1 VQLGFSPRVNIV
13 HTSRT
18 EIGQIYIPRVNTLL
32 WIACVGLVLAFR
44 TSSNL
49 AATYGV
55 AVTGTMAITSIL
67 FIVVARQLWHWNWL
81 RTGLLAGI
89 FLVVDLAFFGANLLK
104 IPDGGWVPLT
114 IAALVFLVMS
124 TWKKGR
130 VRLAEIVRETQVP
143 IDVFMRDISR
153 NPPPRVP
160 GTAIFMT
167 SLPDG
172 APPVLLHHL
181 KHNKVLH
188 EKVVVLSIATEE
200 IPQVPREERLT
211 CESLGAGFF
220 QVKAHVGFMETPDVP
235 QMLRTAAAQGQA
247 ALAVKLMETT
257 FYLGHETL
265 IATRSKHQGRG
276 DGGSD
281 HAREKLST
289 WRKKLFI
296 VMTRNAQS
304 ATAFFGLPPN
314 RVVELGAQIQ
324 F

>member
-1 VQLGFSPRVNIV
+1 VQLGFSPRVSII

-18 EIGQIYIPRVNTLL
+18 EIGQIYIPQVNTLL

-44 TSSNL
+44 TPSAL

-67 FIVVARQLWHWNWL
+67 FIVVARKLWHWSWL
-81 RTGLLAGI
+81 RISILAGI

-104 IPDGGWVPLT
+104 IPDGGWFPLT
-114 IAALVFLVMS
+114 VALLVYIMMS

-130 VRLAEIVRETQVP
+130 VRLADIVRETALP
-143 IDVFMRDISR
+143 LDGFLRSIAKD
-153 NPPPRVP
+153 PPPRVP

-167 SLPDG
+167 SVPDVT
-172 APPVLLHHL
+172 PPVLLHHI

-188 EKVVVLSIATEE
+188 RKVVLLSIVTEE
-200 IPQVPREERLT
+200 IPQVSPDDRLT
-211 CESLGAGFF
+211 CEDLGQGFF
-220 QVKAHVGFMETPDVP
+220 QVRARFGFMETPDVP
-235 QMLRTAAAQGQA
+235 QMLREAVAAGQR
-247 ALAVKLMETT
+247 ALELQPMETT
-257 FYLGHETL
+257 YYLGRETL
-265 IATRSKHQGRG
+265 IATRDARG
-276 DGGSD
+276 AAAAASP
-281 HAREKLST
+281 ARERLAT
-289 WRKKLFI
+289 WRKKIFI